1 MALFGSDRPVMP
13 TFKTAPDPDSSARSP
28 YDDLNRLERNG
39 DRDGER
45 NNDRNND
52 GSNDRN
58 GERNAERNGDR
69 SPERNPAHQLDR
81 ADERNA
87 AELRAQDRAQDRLE
101 RVLDRN
107 GRELDRNPDQR
118 PERSHDRGP
127 GHVPA
132 TAVQLTSRKSAEG
145 TDPLI
150 QGLFSKLPEPS
161 TAWPLPARQKWLQTA
176 ANIFDL
182 MYPAGEAD
190 AGELAIRVERTSTR
204 QG

>member
-39 DRDGER
+39 DR
-45 NNDRNND
+45 
-52 GSNDRN
+52 
-58 GERNAERNGDR
+58 NAERNGDR

-87 AELRAQDRAQDRLE
+87 AELQAQDRAQDRLE

-161 TAWPLPARQKWLQTA
+161 TEWPLPARQKWLQTA

-190 AGELAIRVERTSTR
+190 AGELAIRVERTSTTR
-204 QG
+204 